1 MSDGKQWS
9 LPTSLD
15 LQEDSL
21 LQKID
26 YDDPDSFSC
35 GLKTPRKP
43 TNIFYT

>member
-1 MSDGKQWS
+1 MSDGKQRS
-9 LPTSLD
+9 LPASLH

-21 LQKID
+21 FQKID